1 MNINITDKPN
11 PQDEEF
17 VIDSLWAHNH
27 KTQPVDIHPLFLTV
41 TDDNQQI
48 VGGLVARTWWGGLEV
63 QYLWVGDQC
72 RKSGYGRQLMQ
83 LAEEKP
89 ASAVAIWPMSI
100 LSISR
105 PEASTKNWA
114 TGSTASWATT
124 RIATP
129 AITWLKACNAA

>member
-83 LAEEKP
+83 LAEE
-89 ASAVAIWPMSI
+89 
-100 LSISR
+100 
-105 PEASTKNWA
+105 EARKRGCHMAYVDTFDFQARGFYENWA
-114 TGSTASWATT
+114 TGSMASWVTM
-124 RIATP
+124 RIAIP

>member
-48 VGGLVARTWWGGLEV
+48 VGGTVART
-63 QYLWVGDQC
+63 VG
-72 RKSGYGRQLMQ
+72 RHGSAISVGRR
-83 LAEEKP
+83 
-89 ASAVAIWPMSI
+89 SMSQKR
-100 LSISR
+100 LR
-105 PEASTKNWA
+105 PPIDA
-114 TGSTASWATT
+114 TGRRRSPQARLPYGLCRYLRFPGPGFYEKLGYRVYGELGDYAHRHT
-124 RIATP
+124 RHYG
-129 AITWLKACNAA
+129 